1 MTQYAVLGNVVA
13 HLTGYKPGIMR
24 YSLND
29 THIYVNQIDGI
40 KEQIRRGEELPDLAA
55 PKLWINKE
63 IKNFYD
69 FDNSRKL
76 EDIKVVDYEHYG
88 KIEFPIAQ

>member
-1 MTQYAVLGNVVA
+1 VTQYAVLGNVVA

-40 KEQIRRGEELPDLAA
+40 YEQIRRYEELGDFPA
-55 PKLWINKE
+55 PELLLNKE
-63 IKNFYD
+63 IKEFVD
-69 FDNSRKL
+69 FDNSKEL
-76 EDIKVVDYEHYG
+76 KDIKIENYRHHG
-88 KIEFPIAQ
+88 PIKMKIAK